1 MHFPVACKLLASQ
14 TVEAETRMSPVRA
27 LFLGFILMTASAAC
41 LAADVPNAKAP
52 GAPASKEQPDP
63 QHARLASMAGRWTVK
78 QSLWMK
84 PGEQPRIDHGS
95 ATLSMVLNGRHLR
108 QDLHIDSPDK
118 PFDGLGYIGYDNAT
132 SEYFSTWMD
141 VNFTGLVL
149 AQGGFDTATSTYT
162 FKGSMADA
170 SKGGAKI
177 PLREV
182 LRVIDNNH
190 FTYEYY
196 EDHGT
201 GEALAVRLEYT
212 RES

>member
-1 MHFPVACKLLASQ
+1 MA
-14 TVEAETRMSPVRA
+14 PVRA
-27 LFLGFILMTASAAC
+27 LILAITFMTASVTC
-41 LAADVPNAKAP
+41 LAGDVQTAKAP
-52 GAPASKEQPDP
+52 NATASKDKPDP

-84 PGEQPRIDHGS
+84 PGEQPHVDHGT
-95 ATLSMVLNGRHLR
+95 ATLGMVLNGRHLR

-141 VNFTGLVL
+141 VNFPGLVL
-149 AQGGFDTATSTYT
+149 AKGGFDTATNTYT

-170 SKGGAKI
+170 SRAGAHI

-182 LRVIDNNH
+182 LHVIDNNH

-196 EDHGT
+196 EDHGA